1 MRKLSLITRIYL
13 LATMVVGVALIF
25 WFFTDL
31 HTDTNSLV
39 TLLALFIL
47 ASIAQIIKVEGTTNR
62 SHYAISFV
70 IYSFTLFRLGLVE
83 TMFVILVSY
92 FAEWL
97 WRRPAWYIS
106 AFNCASLII
115 VSNVA
120 FVVYK
125 LVNPGG
131 GYLQGWISVAGII
144 VSMLAFMLLNHL
156 MVGIIVWLARG
167 ENFIQSG
174 IFDLLP
180 LMIDLTLLVMGGSFF
195 LIWNFNQYA
204 ILLFLAPIYLVYHT
218 LRVPALERQT
228 ELDSKTGLYN
238 NLYFMNQL
246 ENELTRAQRFD
257 RPLSVLMADLDLL
270 RNINNTYGHLA
281 GDEVLLAIAK
291 TLQASVRDYD
301 VVARFG
307 GEEFSVLMPETAIE
321 VAYERAENIRQT
333 IEAAEFTIATSVT
346 PIKVT
351 ISIGVSGRSEF
362 NQTKEEI
369 IHNADIVL
377 YQAKLKGR
385 NCTVIYNDDLP
396 DGRFLNQPHLAVP
409 EEPELQTQAPIP
421 ARRYVSNSQNARQ
434 ETRGAY
440 HPETPS
446 PGHDTSAPAK
456 TSAELSRIHR
466 HTNLFIFTL
475 SVIAG
480 LLFVLFYRPFIFS
493 NIWGL
498 LFFALALIFTEA
510 NSTVIYLRD
519 TAVSTSAAPLVAGA
533 LLFGPP
539 GALFL
544 SLVFAITTYLKFKGP
559 RDRILFNTANQ
570 LIPAMLFL
578 GFAKTIGLPFLQ
590 WPPLIELL
598 FTVLCM
604 AIVYLFTTCMVSIGV
619 SLNSGTRFKTVWME
633 QFSWLA
639 PYYLAMGVMAYALML
654 GFTLAGFLGLAAV
667 LFPLMVLRVGQIQYI
682 ERTRAVVSE
691 LRKKNFS
698 VERNSDEISRIN
710 DGLLET
716 LADLID
722 LRDPYVLGHSQQ
734 VTHLAVQMAESLNYD
749 PQRVQMIRNACL
761 LHDLGKLGIPND
773 ILTKPTPLSESE
785 YTIVKNHPAIGAS
798 LLGKNPSLKG
808 LIPIVRHHHERF
820 DGQGYPDGLRGNN
833 IPIEARIVAV
843 ADAIDAMSSNRIYR
857 PGLTREM
864 VIAELK
870 RNIGIQ
876 FDPQIAAIAINL
888 LESGKMK
895 IDNASFQR

>member
-1 MRKLSLITRIYL
+1 MRKLSLITRVYI
-13 LATMVVGVALIF
+13 LATIALGIGQVL
-25 WFFTDL
+25 WFLKYL
-31 HTDTNSLV
+31 HTDNNSLV
-39 TLLALFIL
+39 TLLVLFIL
-47 ASIAQIIKVEGTTNR
+47 ASIAQVIKVEGTTNR

-70 IYSFTLFRLGLVE
+70 LYAFTLFRLGLVE

-120 FVVYK
+120 FAIYH
-125 LVNPGG
+125 LINHGG
-131 GYLQGWISVAGII
+131 GYLQGWVSVAGII
-144 VSMLAFMLLNHL
+144 ASMVSFMLLNHL
-156 MVGIIVWLARG
+156 MVGVIVWLARG

-180 LMIDLTLLVMGGSFF
+180 LMIDLTLLIMGGSFY
-195 LIWNFNQYA
+195 LVWNFNPYA
-204 ILLFLAPIYLVYHT
+204 IFLFMAPIYLVYNT

-238 NLYFMNQL
+238 NAYFMNQL
-246 ENELTRAQRFD
+246 ENELTRAQRFN

-291 TLQASVRDYD
+291 TLRASVRDYD

-307 GEEFSVLMPETAIE
+307 GEEFSVLMPETTVE
-321 VAYERAENIRQT
+321 VAYERAEKIRQA
-333 IEAAEFTIATSVT
+333 IEASEFTIATSVT

-351 ISIGVSGRSEF
+351 ISIGVAGRLEL
-362 NQTKEEI
+362 NQTREEI
-369 IHNADIVL
+369 IHNADTVL

-385 NCTVIYNDDLP
+385 NCTVIYNDDIYQ
-396 DGRFLNQPHLAVP
+396 GRSSTVTQPTAAV
-409 EEPELQTQAPIP
+409 ELESQVQTAIP
-421 ARRYVSNSQNARQ
+421 ARRIVSSAQDNRQGTELAHPSDALPPGRDNA
-434 ETRGAY
+434 A
-440 HPETPS
+440 S
-446 PGHDTSAPAK
+446 AK
-456 TSAELSRIHR
+456 TPAELSRIHR
-466 HTNLFIFTL
+466 RTNLFIFTL
-475 SVIAG
+475 SAIAV
-480 LLFVLFYRPFIFS
+480 LVFALFYQPFVIS

-510 NSTVIYLRD
+510 NSTVIYVRD

-533 LLFGPP
+533 LLFGPV

-559 RDRILFNTANQ
+559 KDRMFFNTANQ

-578 GFAKTIGLPFLQ
+578 GVARFIGIPSTQ
-590 WPPLIELL
+590 WQPLFELL
-598 FTVLCM
+598 FAILCM
-604 AIVYLFTTCMVSIGV
+604 AIVYGFTTCMVSIGV
-619 SLNSGTRFKTVWME
+619 SLNAGIRFKTVWIE

-667 LFPLMVLRVGQIQYI
+667 LIPLMVLRVGQIQYI

-691 LRKKNFS
+691 LRKKNLN
-698 VERNSDEISRIN
+698 VERNSDEISRMN

-716 LADLID
+716 LADVID

-734 VTHLAVQMAESLNYD
+734 VTHLAVLMAETLNYD
-749 PQRVQMIRNACL
+749 PQRVQIIRNACL
-761 LHDLGKLGIPND
+761 LHDLGKLGIPNE
-773 ILTKPTPLSESE
+773 ILAKPTPLSDNE
-785 YTIVKNHPAIGAS
+785 YTIVKNHPVIGAS
-798 LLGKNPSLKG
+798 LLSKNPSLKS

-820 DGQGYPDGLRGNN
+820 DGQGYPDGLRGNK

-857 PGLTREM
+857 PGLNREM
-864 VIAELK
+864 IIAELK
-870 RNIGIQ
+870 RNTGNQ
-876 FDPQIAAIAINL
+876 FDPQIAAIAIDL

-895 IDNASFQR
+895 LANESFQS

>member
-1 MRKLSLITRIYL
+1 
-13 LATMVVGVALIF
+13 
-25 WFFTDL
+25 
-31 HTDTNSLV
+31 
-39 TLLALFIL
+39 
-47 ASIAQIIKVEGTTNR
+47 
-62 SHYAISFV
+62 
-70 IYSFTLFRLGLVE
+70 
-83 TMFVILVSY
+83 
-92 FAEWL
+92 
-97 WRRPAWYIS
+97 
-106 AFNCASLII
+106 
-115 VSNVA
+115 
-120 FVVYK
+120 
-125 LVNPGG
+125 
-131 GYLQGWISVAGII
+131 
-144 VSMLAFMLLNHL
+144 
-156 MVGIIVWLARG
+156 
-167 ENFIQSG
+167 
-174 IFDLLP
+174 
-180 LMIDLTLLVMGGSFF
+180 
-195 LIWNFNQYA
+195 
-204 ILLFLAPIYLVYHT
+204 
-218 LRVPALERQT
+218 
-228 ELDSKTGLYN
+228 
-238 NLYFMNQL
+238 
-246 ENELTRAQRFD
+246 
-257 RPLSVLMADLDLL
+257 
-270 RNINNTYGHLA
+270 
-281 GDEVLLAIAK
+281 
-291 TLQASVRDYD
+291 
-301 VVARFG
+301 
-307 GEEFSVLMPETAIE
+307 
-321 VAYERAENIRQT
+321 
-333 IEAAEFTIATSVT
+333 
-346 PIKVT
+346 
-351 ISIGVSGRSEF
+351 
-362 NQTKEEI
+362 
-369 IHNADIVL
+369 
-377 YQAKLKGR
+377 
-385 NCTVIYNDDLP
+385 
-396 DGRFLNQPHLAVP
+396 
-409 EEPELQTQAPIP
+409 
-421 ARRYVSNSQNARQ
+421 
-434 ETRGAY
+434 
-440 HPETPS
+440 
-446 PGHDTSAPAK
+446 
-456 TSAELSRIHR
+456 
-466 HTNLFIFTL
+466 
-475 SVIAG
+475 
-480 LLFVLFYRPFIFS
+480 
-493 NIWGL
+493 
-498 LFFALALIFTEA
+498 
-510 NSTVIYLRD
+510 
-519 TAVSTSAAPLVAGA
+519 
-533 LLFGPP
+533 
-539 GALFL
+539 
-544 SLVFAITTYLKFKGP
+544 
-559 RDRILFNTANQ
+559 
-570 LIPAMLFL
+570 
-578 GFAKTIGLPFLQ
+578 
-590 WPPLIELL
+590 
-598 FTVLCM
+598 M